1 MKSPTMASLTSW
13 TVLLVAGCCSAFN
26 IDIGNHMM
34 YFSNQTDSMFGFAV
48 AQHKYRGQNRLLVG
62 APRFETDQRQRG
74 VSRAGAVLQCYP
86 EVADRCDYVPFDRN
100 GNNVHPLGQQLDS
113 KSNQWF
119 GATVRSSGDD
129 GVVVACAPRYVW
141 YTENLK
147 KREPV
152 GTCYVARQGLT
163 DFQEFS
169 PCRTRYWGYHRQGSC
184 QAGFDAVISKD
195 GERMFIGAP
204 GAFYWQGQC
213 WSTQL
218 SGQIHSQSLSTRNDY
233 QMTWEGPAS
242 DDDQYLGYSVAVGDF
257 TGDGQEDVALGV
269 PKGLN
274 YTGKEQEPKKAPQ
287 GRQRA
292 RYWKY
297 LGQRAPYSA
306 EGSEKQ
312 RRPPQTWQEWFEQT
326 GFLFQPKGQ
335 EGYSRTYVWNMTQAS
350 LKRPSYGTYSIGQG
364 EFDGAPGEDVVVG
377 VPRGPDSAGV
387 LTGQIALYTHNLTPL
402 HNISGY
408 QLGAYFGYCLAVVDF
423 NNDGLD
429 DILVGSPMYTN
440 YNDREMKYEVGR
452 VHVLLQNVQHRFR
465 QVVTYT
471 GEVSKGRFGLSI
483 TGLGDVNKDGFQDI
497 AVGAPYGG
505 EDGNGA
511 VFIYHGFRIRS
522 GELIAE
528 ELKKPAQVIY
538 ARDVTPG
545 PGPPIATFGWSL
557 SGGQDMDNNLYPDL
571 LVGAYLSSSAVLLR
585 TRPVVSLFNHSLSF
599 LSEGK
604 TIDIESASLE
614 EGGCLVSGQVMPC
627 VMLQFCIGYAGP
639 GVPSDLEL
647 DVEYLLDNKLSESRL
662 FFFDSNRR
670 VHSERVRLEKEIDD
684 CRSHRVYV
692 TPTLTDKLTPMSAEV
707 NFSLVQEA
715 TRRRRYRRSLAPIL
729 NQRQKLS
736 LSDSITIQ
744 KNCGRDNVCYPDLIL
759 TVNAPDTFVFGKKE
773 QLEVDVRVVND
784 GEDAFEA
791 RVFIPIPQGLLYNKF
806 VAKDNTTVV
815 CSPRP
820 VDSSIILVCEIGNPL
835 PMHKGVHFVVLFQQ
849 SGLMEEPRFKFQVTT
864 NSTNNEDS
872 HTNADNT
879 VRKTVQV
886 DVDTKLSLYGT
897 SDPERIDY
905 NRSLYAYKSKLH
917 EEHLGPQIT
926 HKYGISNTGP
936 SDISET
942 ELVIL
947 WPTRTLGG
955 NYLLYLLEQPY
966 VTGPVRCSLVPDVNP
981 LGLTLIDRELN
992 LEVLKLQSQEETQEV
1007 SEGQSYSGSV
1017 ATGEASA
1024 GGASAGGASSSGGS
1038 SYSTSQTTH
1047 YSSSSGGGSGGS
1059 GGSGSSSSS
1068 SSSSSSHSS
1077 SSSTR
1082 TSYSSSSSSYG
1093 YSSSSSSSSSDDE
1106 HTRRIRQAEPVLDW
1120 DKEIN
1125 TCGPTECTKIH
1136 CTVGPLGDGDILY
1149 IYVRSRLVLDTLIEY
1164 PYDDVSITSRMLAR
1178 VKSLPHGV
1186 NPEYLP
1192 IRDLDV
1198 TTHVSPAKSLD
1209 EAPPIPWWVI
1219 VLATMAGVL
1228 ILLIIILV
1236 LWKCGYFKRHRP
1248 EHRARIADDA
1258 QPLNPPNG
1266 HNGHPYNPYSRP
1278 FYPGDEAL

>member
-204 GAFYWQGQC
+204 GAFYWQGQ
-213 WSTQL
+213 
-218 SGQIHSQSLSTRNDY
+218 IHSQSLSTRNDY

-274 YTGKEQEPKKAPQ
+274 YTGK
-287 GRQRA
+287 
-292 RYWKY
+292 
-297 LGQRAPYSA
+297 
-306 EGSEKQ
+306 
-312 RRPPQTWQEWFEQT
+312 
-326 GFLFQPKGQ
+326 
-335 EGYSRTYVWNMTQAS
+335 
-350 LKRPSYGTYSIGQG
+350 
-364 EFDGAPGEDVVVG
+364 
-377 VPRGPDSAGV
+377 
-387 LTGQIALYTHNLTPL
+387 IALYTHNLTPL

-1149 IYVRSRLVLDTLIEY
+1149 IYVRSRLVLDTLIEDSSY